1 MLYTYTQ
8 SMAHFQFI
16 KLWRLL
22 CVRVCL
28 HASLCGLHEY
38 ININNICASQMRY
51 LAPCVSLCMFN
62 YLCTLSVWVSDL
74 FVCRSCHACMQ
85 NSVCVCVCI
94 CMSYFLCASLSWCI
108 YCVCACYER
117 GEQEPVVPRPSVSLW
132 GGGVVMVLLLR
143 PAPRWLMIP
152 RSRPPTTDHPTERA
166 QTPMHTTPIFVYTL
180 QFIF

>member
-28 HASLCGLHEY
+28 HACLCGLHEY

-85 NSVCVCVCI
+85 NSVCVCVWVIFCVHRWVGAYTV
-94 CMSYFLCASLSWCI
+94 CVHVTREVSKSQLSQ
-108 YCVCACYER
+108 
-117 GEQEPVVPRPSVSLW
+117 GHLLPRRV
-132 GGGVVMVLLLR
+132 GGVVMVLLLR
-143 PAPRWLMIP
+143 PAPRWLMISTP
-152 RSRPPTTDHPTERA
+152 PDSTRSRPPTTDHPTERA
-166 QTPMHTTPIFVYTL
+166 QSRTHAHNSC
-180 QFIF
+180 